1 VPESAYADPA
11 VPRKASLHTASK
23 PLLWLLLLTYAIA
36 RCLQLVEVPVP
47 RLPILLVVILHVVP
61 AALFA
66 WIHGGI
72 TYGRRGILVFTVL
85 CLGVGSAFE
94 SLSLRTGFP
103 FGHYR
108 FTDVMGPKILEL
120 PVLLALA
127 YVGMG
132 YISWVL
138 ATLIVGATRFEAA
151 RGRLLELS
159 LVASFIMVAWDL
171 AMDPVW
177 ATIDRAWIWRDGGAF
192 FGVPVSNYL
201 GWFLTVF
208 TFYLLFAV
216 YLRRFPTQ
224 TALAGKQ
231 SWRLP
236 ILFYGVSALGNLLLA
251 VPRGSFWV
259 ADATGRAWRSAD
271 IVDSCALISLFVMLP
286 FAVLAWIRLREVDL
300 PLA

>member
-1 VPESAYADPA
+1 MRNSQDA
-11 VPRKASLHTASK
+11 VP
-23 PLLWLLLLTYAIA
+23 PLLWLLLLVYAIA
-36 RCLQLVEVPVP
+36 RGLQLVEIPVP

-66 WIHGGI
+66 WIHGAT

-208 TFYLLFAV
+208 VFYLLFAL
-216 YLRRFPTQ
+216 YLRSVPTQ
-224 TALAGKQ
+224 WALVGRQ
-231 SWRLP
+231 HGRLP
-236 ILFYGVSALGNLLLA
+236 ILFYSVSALGNVLLV
-251 VPRGSFWV
+251 VPRSPTWV
-259 ADATGRAWRSAD
+259 TDATGRAWRSAD
-271 IVDSCALISLFVMLP
+271 IVDTCALVSLCVMLP
-286 FAVLAWIRLREVDL
+286 FAVLAWVRLRKVEGPVTY
-300 PLA
+300 